1 MSRMIWVAMMLV
13 VAATAPAN
21 GEDVTEDQ
29 LSQAHHDLQH
39 ALETIKAY
47 HLVGNEHFEVIDGSR
62 FNLLS
67 DARKARMG
75 ILVES
80 VSGANGEGGGA
91 VVRGVTPG
99 GPADEAGLEVGDL
112 ITRIDGVTLT
122 NGDGPPHEVLIR
134 ELGPHDDGDI
144 VVVDFSRDGEDSTVS
159 VALKSL
165 PVSHVLIDHL
175 AYPSVGTDLEL
186 QDLRH
191 LPEVGWF
198 VPNVWLDMEL
208 VALNPELH
216 EYFGVGEG
224 VLVLQ
229 GPGDDS
235 LPLRG
240 WDILLAIDGRTV
252 KSPTHVMRILQRYQP
267 DEIMVLEIM
276 RHGRRE
282 SLSGSVPEQR
292 VNILE
297 SWDE

>member
-1 MSRMIWVAMMLV
+1 MSRMIWIAMLLV
-13 VAATAPAN
+13 VAATAQAN

-29 LSQAHHDLQH
+29 LRQAHHDLQQ

-62 FNLLS
+62 FNLLN

-80 VSGANGEGGGA
+80 VSGANGEDGGA

-165 PVSHVLIDHL
+165 PVRDVLIDHL
-175 AYPSVGTDLEL
+175 AFPSVGADLKL

-216 EYFGVGEG
+216 EYFGVAEG

-240 WDILLAIDGRTV
+240 GDILLAIDGRIV
-252 KSPTHVMRILQRYQP
+252 KSPTHVMRILQSYQP